1 MLRIMSGDLRSTL
14 AVAVRVARQ
23 HLRLTQE
30 ELAAR
35 IKRTPESISNIERGQ
50 QLPSVETLADLGR
63 ALNVPMSEFF
73 GDDGRSPITP
83 ERARLEAELRQL
95 GRTLSDRDLAI
106 AVAQAAILF
115 NAR

>member
-1 MLRIMSGDLRSTL
+1 MMSGDLRSNL
-14 AVAVRVARQ
+14 AIAVRVARQ
-23 HLRLTQE
+23 RLRLTQE

-73 GDDGRSPITP
+73 GDDGEHLITP
-83 ERARLEAELRQL
+83 ERARLEADLRQL
-95 GRTLSDRDLAI
+95 GRMLSDRDLAI
-106 AVAQAAILF
+106 AVAQAAILLKT
-115 NAR
+115 R